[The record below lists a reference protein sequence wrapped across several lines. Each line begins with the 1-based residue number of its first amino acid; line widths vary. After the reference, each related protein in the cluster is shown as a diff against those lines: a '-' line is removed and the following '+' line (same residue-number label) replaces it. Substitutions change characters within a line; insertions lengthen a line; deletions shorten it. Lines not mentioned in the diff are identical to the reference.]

1 MSDKDKG
8 KDKDKERRKGIL
20 GPLERFADKIED
32 AIEGIGEHPHGEHHE
47 RHHRRARVGETNDV
61 TVNVNVSC
69 CPCPPKKPGQPGDQ
83 CPPGRPTHQTGTSD
97 GSIGGGVATA
107 GGIVAIPGRRSTV
120 WPGPRTQLYLP
131 FLFIRANAGD
141 TAARPV
147 TGVFWESPDIF
158 ILPGVAPAAAPDVPP
173 TLGGVAQSGA
183 DNTVYAHVWN
193 LGQAPAFEV
202 LVEFY
207 WFNPTLG
214 FSGSDAN
221 LIGVAWTLLGPRG
234 AAGSHAV
241 VKCPVSWQAQYLN
254 GGHECLVVRV
264 SDAVSDPLSDPAW
277 DASQNRHIGQRN
289 IHVMSAAEAA
299 VKPTIGINV
308 GPLFNQ
314 PAQLIVARADS
325 TTMPWLHL
333 VTMDRNNGLGN
344 AAPTGDVGITPPLPT
359 GMPLPNLG
367 AVPNPRGVGLIGNG
381 GGVSGNGQQVG
392 FITTDGNPGAGNAH
406 VYRVSGS
413 QNGQTFGGYTVV
425 IVGG

>member
-8 KDKDKERRKGIL
+8 KHEDKDEGRKGIL
-20 GPLERFADKIED
+20 GPLGRFADKIED
-32 AIEGIGEHPHGEHHE
+32 AFEGFGEHGRQE
-47 RHHRRARVGETNDV
+47 RRHRAVRVGETNDV

-69 CPCPPKKPGQPGDQ
+69 CPCPPKKTGEPGCQE
-83 CPPGRPTHQTGTSD
+83 PPGRPTHQTGTSD
-97 GSIGGGVATA
+97 GTITGGLGTA
-107 GGIVAIPGRRSTV
+107 GGIIKIPGRGSGV

-141 TAARPV
+141 MAARPV
-147 TGVFWESPDIF
+147 AGVFWESPDIF
-158 ILPGVAPAAAPDVPP
+158 VLPGVAPAAAPDVPP
-173 TLGGVAQSGA
+173 ALGGVARSGA

-193 LGQAPAFEV
+193 LGQAAAFEV

-221 LIGVAWTLLGPRG
+221 LIGFAWTALGPRG
-234 AAGSHAV
+234 GAGSHAV
-241 VKCPVSWQAQYLN
+241 VKCPSSWQAQYLN

-264 SDAVSDPLSDPAW
+264 SDAVSDPLSDPPW

-299 VKPTIGINV
+299 AKPTIGIGV
-308 GPLFNQ
+308 GPLFNL
-314 PAQLIVARADS
+314 PAQLAVARADAA
-325 TTMPWLHL
+325 TMPWLHL
-333 VTMDRNNGLGN
+333 VTMDRNNGLGTG
-344 AAPTGDVGITPPLPT
+344 APTGDVGITPPLPG

-367 AVPNPRGVGLIGNG
+367 GVPNPRGVGLIGNG
-381 GGVSGNGQQVG
+381 SGVSGDGKQVG
-392 FITTDGNPGAGNAH
+392 FVTTDGNPGAGNAH
-406 VYRVSGS
+406 VYRVSGA

-425 IVGG
+425 IVGS